1 MSASILDGQAVAKQI
16 KQQLKRT
23 LAAHLQQGYR
33 AAALAVILIGDNPA
47 SILYVNS
54 KRSDCSDI
62 GMQSCVHH
70 LAHDTTQVQ
79 LIELI
84 QSLNNNP
91 TIDGILV
98 QLPLPSHIDTQ
109 AIVECIAPDKDVD
122 GFHPINLGKLAQ
134 GTPFLRPCTP
144 HGIMQLLSHYQLDVR
159 GQHAVVIGASTLVGR
174 PMALELLM
182 QKATVTVCH
191 SASTHL
197 ERHVRCADMVIVAT
211 GVMDVISPTWFNSE
225 QIIVDVG
232 IHHTTQ
238 GLLRGDIDF
247 KIACQNVAWITPV
260 PGGVGPMTRC
270 ALLQN
275 TVMAYGTHL
284 T

>member
-1 MSASILDGQAVAKQI
+1 MSASILDGQSVAKKI
-16 KQQLKRT
+16 KQQLKQT
-23 LAAHLQQGYR
+23 LEIHLQRGNR

-47 SILYVNS
+47 SRLYVDS
-54 KRSDCSDI
+54 KRRDCNDI
-62 GMQSCVHH
+62 GMQSWVHH

-84 QSLNNNP
+84 ESLNGNRN
-91 TIDGILV
+91 IDGILV
-98 QLPLPSHIDTQ
+98 QLPLPSHINTQ

-134 GTPFLRPCTP
+134 GTPCLRPCTP
-144 HGIMQLLSHYQLDVR
+144 HGIMQLLAHYHLDMR
-159 GQHAVVIGASTLVGR
+159 GQHAVVVGASTLVGR
-174 PMALELLM
+174 PMALELLL

-191 SASTHL
+191 SATRHL
-197 ERHVRCADMVIVAT
+197 ERHVSHADIVIVAT
-211 GVMDVISPTWFNSE
+211 GVMDVISPTWFNSK
-225 QIIVDVG
+225 QIVIDVG
-232 IHHTTQ
+232 IHHTAH

-247 KIACQNVAWITPV
+247 TTTCQHVAWITPV

-275 TVMAYGTHL
+275 TVMAYGAHL